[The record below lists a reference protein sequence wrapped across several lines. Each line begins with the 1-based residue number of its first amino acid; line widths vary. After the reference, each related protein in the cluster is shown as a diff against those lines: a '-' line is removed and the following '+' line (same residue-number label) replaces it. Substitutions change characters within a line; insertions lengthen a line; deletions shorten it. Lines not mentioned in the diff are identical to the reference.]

1 MLRPP
6 DRNTDEYVQGGVR
19 SQGGT
24 AFMMEGTPHGEE
36 EEEEDSH
43 GRATALTQVGG
54 DGGSTRASPRRE
66 GGVSGHAL
74 GG

>member
-19 SQGGT
+19 SPGGT
-24 AFMMEGTPHGEE
+24 AFMTEGTPHGEE
-36 EEEEDSH
+36 GEPWESH
-43 GRATALTQVGG
+43 SLTQVGG
-54 DGGSTRASPRRE
+54 DGGSTRVSPRRE